1 MFSLLIVNFY
11 AIKGTEQGYLGEE
24 LTYHSQEPYYGRY
37 NHQGSIPVLQQYD
50 IVFEM
55 PINSY
60 DSQPVISTIQSIV
73 PNDIMGNAHISQLDN
88 SQKTHAVEPVINTNT
103 LPISHEKL
111 FQQEYRHA
119 EHDAKP
125 KTQQPSLI
133 DFNST
138 LNIESQRFS
147 QSHSHTNSG
156 VPSAATSLSTSENVL
171 PSADIIYVADKPTSD
186 FVSTGTSQRPID
198 PTYSTMPEVFIPQQR
213 NQTFAPLKQPDY
225 NEQNPLIQEDI
236 VILPV
241 NKQAEVTPTPTKET
255 DSTEKKNSD
264 SNKKENASK
273 KDSSSTR
280 EKSASKDTE
289 NGIKECTV
297 LVSLMFMILVCNL

>member
-1 MFSLLIVNFY
+1 MFSLLIVNFF
-11 AIKGTEQGYLGEE
+11 AIKCTEQGYLGEKYA
-24 LTYHSQEPYYGRY
+24 YHSQEPYYGIY
-37 NHQGSIPVLQQYD
+37 NHQGSIPVFQQYD

-60 DSQPVISTIQSIV
+60 DSQPIISTMQSIV
-73 PNDIMGNAHISQLDN
+73 PNDSVGNAPISQLDN
-88 SQKTHAVEPVINTNT
+88 SHKTHAVEPVINTNT

-119 EHDAKP
+119 ENDAKR

-138 LNIESQRFS
+138 LNIESQRLS
-147 QSHSHTNSG
+147 QHHSHTNSV
-156 VPSAATSLSTSENVL
+156 VPSAATSLSTSENIL

-186 FVSTGTSQRPID
+186 FVSTGTLQRPID
-198 PTYSTMPEVFIPQQR
+198 PTYSAMPEVFIPQQR
-213 NQTFAPLKQPDY
+213 NQTFAPLKQSDY

-241 NKQAEVTPTPTKET
+241 TKQAEATLTPTKET
-255 DSTEKKNSD
+255 DSAEKKNSD

-273 KDSSSTR
+273 KDSSSNR

-289 NGIKECTV
+289 NGIKEYTV
-297 LVSLMFMILVCNL
+297 FVSLVFMILVCNL